1 MADGDVIEVEVL
13 EPTPNQPDFLVL
25 LKAQSGLAY
34 KWAQVNWPGD
44 VNHRN
49 RPRPKTG
56 SRWMA
61 TLGTFKKD
69 KVVISAKEVTAPYN
83 IQTIQTSSSGQAVL
97 VIDGGYFYS
106 ISRKPPGVHHADSVV
121 AALTEVVAFLE
132 GRFQRQVVGFWIDGS
147 LKGYQDYI
155 IETIHNLA
163 DREVELQRASERHN
177 KLNQAMN
184 GVSGTLPRITYVEA
198 GKMKRQSGNG
208 DGIGHSAVWV
218 QSGVDTA
225 VVCKL
230 IEVYLEKKYQPVI
243 LCAGDGDLAPALDT
257 CQTLKRVLQ
266 IDHNVRLLTVG
277 WSVSGEFGKNNR
289 LGFDAA
295 LKLDE
300 DLPHRFPTPKATV
313 PIPKPSSN
321 PTEPPK
327 QRLPRAFVDLLET
340 IPVLSII
347 GSGHF
352 PVPQLPCLAPLIA
365 FYVPNGWRFSGFA
378 DQAEGEAASAAVRQG
393 PAYAGHNVSL
403 APALFRVGYAVV
415 VPILGAPRFDP
426 YLLKSTRKY
435 TIYQK
440 VLYLVPKLAEL
451 RAIEAELRQLEPS
464 LGDFKVSVFLCHN
477 GILCCRQWLKP
488 EFPPS
493 THDSTSS
500 TSSTAV
506 DAPDAPDSTNDSVEE
521 PVNDADCAGTV
532 ATEILFHNTPTL
544 NVNNFLNN
552 DASDF
557 FDFVAAREDKYKGY
571 LTADGQQREAIVSQA
586 IQDFCSSLK
595 GLDL

>member
-208 DGIGHSAVWV
+208 DGIGQSAVWV

-277 WSVSGEFGKNNR
+277 WSVSAEFGKNNR

-300 DLPHRFPTPKATV
+300 DLPHRFPKPNATV

-327 QRLPRAFVDLLET
+327 PKLPRDCVDRLET
-340 IPVLSII
+340 IMVLSII
-347 GSGHF
+347 GYGPF
-352 PVPQLPCLAPLIA
+352 QMPKLPCLASLHA
-365 FYVPNGWRFSGFA
+365 FVVNNGWLFTGFA
-378 DQAEGEAASAAVRQG
+378 DEAEGEAARAAIRQA
-393 PAYAGHNVSL
+393 PMYAGHKVNL
-403 APALFRVGYAVV
+403 LPAMYRVGYAVKIQKAL
-415 VPILGAPRFDP
+415 VPQFDP
-426 YLLKSTRKY
+426 HLLSRTITY
-435 TIYQK
+435 TTAK
-440 VLYLVPKLAEL
+440 EMLYLVPLLTEL
-451 RAIEAELRQLEPS
+451 REIEAELRQLEPS
-464 LGDFKVSVFLCHN
+464 PGRFNVAEFLCTN
-477 GILCCRQWLKP
+477 GFLCTQRLLKA
-488 EFPPS
+488 ELPPS
-493 THDSTSS
+493 S
-500 TSSTAV
+500 
-506 DAPDAPDSTNDSVEE
+506 PDAPSPMEV
-521 PVNDADCAGTV
+521 VV
-532 ATEILFHNTPTL
+532 AMRILYHRSQNL
-544 NVNNFLNN
+544 NVFDVIDNN
-552 DASDF
+552 ASE
-557 FDFVAAREDKYKGY
+557 FVAFI
-571 LTADGQQREAIVSQA
+571 TQREEEYKRYLSAEEQEQEAIARKAVRE
-586 IQDFCSSLK
+586 FCERN
-595 GLDL
+595 